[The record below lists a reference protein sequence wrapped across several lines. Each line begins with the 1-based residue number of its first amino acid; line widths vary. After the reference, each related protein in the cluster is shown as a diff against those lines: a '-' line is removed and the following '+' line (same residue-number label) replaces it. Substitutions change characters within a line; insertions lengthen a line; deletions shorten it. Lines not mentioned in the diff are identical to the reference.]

1 MFVTN
6 PDVRIPHLFFMLYA
20 IGDTF
25 ARSYFLLQKLYD
37 SRFNEELVFCFVTL
51 DQKEMLCRQRLC
63 VIHVN
68 KVALHWYTII
78 KKLYLNLF
86 SGIKLYCR
94 VWYCY
99 LSSGEMQTLEQH
111 VTSPKR
117 FLEKLCQ
124 YFSAVFQHKK
134 DQKDQRERR
143 REIRDKK
150 GQSIDYICIQ
160 QSVPQISED
169 QI

>member
-1 MFVTN
+1 
-6 PDVRIPHLFFMLYA
+6 
-20 IGDTF
+20 
-25 ARSYFLLQKLYD
+25 
-37 SRFNEELVFCFVTL
+37 
-51 DQKEMLCRQRLC
+51 
-63 VIHVN
+63 
-68 KVALHWYTII
+68 
-78 KKLYLNLF
+78 
-86 SGIKLYCR
+86 
-94 VWYCY
+94 
-99 LSSGEMQTLEQH
+99 MQTLEQH
-111 VTSPKR
+111 VTSPKI